1 MKFISDLSSDN
12 IKGLV
17 WSLALPSMLSQLV
30 SVLYSIVDRMYI
42 GNIPG
47 YGETALAGVG
57 VCGPIITL
65 ISSFAFLVG
74 IGGSPLVSI
83 KLGEGRVRD
92 AKKIVAN
99 CFVFLL
105 VLAVIV
111 TILAFLFRRPILI
124 TFGASEALY
133 PYAESYFSVYLLGT
147 VFALVA
153 TGMNQFIITQG
164 YSRNGMLSV
173 VIGAVTNI
181 ILDPIFIFI
190 LDMGVTGAAVAT
202 VFSQIASCAYVLWF
216 LFRGSALVPITF
228 GGYDL
233 KIIGRVTVIGMSSF
247 LIILFDN
254 VMLISLNM
262 MLQKHGGAGY
272 GDMLLTC
279 NTIVQSF
286 ELLITMPLGGLT
298 MGTQTILG
306 YNFGARR
313 PDKILR
319 AQRMIFA
326 IAVGFCALMFLAAQI
341 IPHLFARIFT
351 QDPEYIDM
359 TARLIRIY
367 TLGTI
372 PLAIQ
377 YEIVDGFTGLGMVK
391 IALPLSV
398 FRKIVFFSCVFILPV
413 FFPIENIFW
422 CEAISDILPP
432 IVSLTVYLLTIKRVI
447 RREPPPAKPA
457 A

>member
-164 YSRNGMLSV
+164 YSQNGMLSV

-326 IAVGFCALMFLAAQI
+326 IAVGFCALMFLAAQM

>member
-1 MKFISDLSSDN
+1 MRLITHLSSDN

-17 WSLALPSMLSQLV
+17 WSLAILSMLSQLV

-57 VCGPIITL
+57 VCGPIVTL

-83 KLGEGRVRD
+83 KLGEGKVRD
-92 AKKIVAN
+92 AKKVVAN

-105 VLAVIV
+105 ALSVLV
-111 TILAFLFRRPILI
+111 TILAFIFRRPILI

-133 PYAESYFSVYLLGT
+133 PYAESYFSIYLLGT
-147 VFALVA
+147 VFALIA

-164 YSRNGMLSV
+164 FSKNGMLSV
-173 VIGAVTNI
+173 LIGAVANI
-181 ILDPIFIFI
+181 ILDPIFIFVF
-190 LDMGVTGAAVAT
+190 DMGVAGAAIAT
-202 VFSQIASCAYVLWF
+202 VISQIASCAYVLWF
-216 LFRGSALVPITF
+216 LLSGNVIVPITF

-233 KIIGRVTVIGMSSF
+233 KIIGRVTMIGMSSF

-262 MLQKHGGAGY
+262 MLQSRGGEGY

-306 YNFGARR
+306 YNLGARR
-313 PDKILR
+313 PDKILK
-319 AQRMIFA
+319 AQRIIFLMA
-326 IAVGFCALMFLAAQI
+326 AAFCAVMFLAAQF
-341 IPHLFARIFT
+341 IPQVFARIFT
-351 QDPEYIDM
+351 QNPEYIDM

-372 PLAIQ
+372 TLAIQ
-377 YEIVDGFTGLGMVK
+377 YAIVDGFTGMGMVK

-398 FRKIVFFSCVFILPV
+398 FRKIVFFACIFILPV

-422 CEAISDILPP
+422 CEAISDIFPP
-432 IVSLTVYLLTIKRVI
+432 LISLTVYLLTIKRVI
-447 RREPPPAKPA
+447 RRGPAPKRA

>member
-1 MKFISDLSSDN
+1 MRLISDLGSDN

-17 WSLALPSMLSQLV
+17 WSLAIPSMLSQLV

-57 VCGPIITL
+57 VCGPIVTL

-83 KLGEGRVRD
+83 RLGEGKVRE
-92 AKKIVAN
+92 AKKVVAN
-99 CFVFLL
+99 CFVYLL
-105 VLAVIV
+105 ALSVVVTVLAFV
-111 TILAFLFRRPILI
+111 FRRPILI

-133 PYAESYFSVYLLGT
+133 PYAESYFSIYLLGT
-147 VFALVA
+147 VFALIA

-164 YSRNGMLSV
+164 FSKNGMLSV
-173 VIGAVTNI
+173 LIGAVTNI
-181 ILDPIFIFI
+181 ILDPIFIFV
-190 LDMGVTGAAVAT
+190 LDMGV
-202 VFSQIASCAYVLWF
+202 
-216 LFRGSALVPITF
+216 

-233 KIIGRVTVIGMSSF
+233 KIIGRVTAIGMSSF

-254 VMLISLNM
+254 VMLIALNM
-262 MLQKHGGAGY
+262 MLQRYGGAGY

-306 YNFGARR
+306 YNLGARR
-313 PDKILR
+313 PDKILK
-319 AQRMIFA
+319 AQRVIFLT
-326 IAVGFCALMFLAAQI
+326 AVVFCGLMFLAAQL

-372 PLAIQ
+372 PLALQ
-377 YEIVDGFTGLGMVK
+377 YGIVDGFTGMGMVK

-398 FRKIVFFSCVFILPV
+398 FRKVVFFACIFILPAL
-413 FFPIENIFW
+413 FPIENIFW
-422 CEAISDILPP
+422 CEAISDIFPP
-432 IVSLTVYLLTIKRVI
+432 LVSLTVYLLTIKRVI
-447 RREPPPAKPA
+447 RRDPAPKRA

>member
-1 MKFISDLSSDN
+1 MKLISDLSTDN

-17 WSLALPSMLSQLV
+17 WSLAVPSMLSQFV

-47 YGETALAGVG
+47 CGEAALAGVG

-83 KLGEGRVRD
+83 KLGEGRVPE

-105 VLAVIV
+105 ALSAAVTLTAYI
-111 TILAFLFRRPILI
+111 FRRSILI
-124 TFGASEALY
+124 TFGASKALY
-133 PYAESYFSVYLLGT
+133 PYAETYFSVYLLGT

-164 YSRNGMLSV
+164 FSKNGMLSV
-173 VIGAVTNI
+173 LIGAVTTI
-181 ILDPIFIFI
+181 KLDPLFIFVF
-190 LDMGVTGAAVAT
+190 DMGVAGAAAAT
-202 VFSQIASCAYVLWF
+202 VISQMASCAYVLWF
-216 LFRGSALVPITF
+216 LFSDHAVVPITF

-233 KIIGRVTVIGMSSF
+233 RILGRVVTIGMSSF

-262 MLQKHGGAGY
+262 MLQRYGGAGR

-306 YNFGARR
+306 YNLGAQR
-313 PDKILR
+313 PEKILR
-319 AQRMIFA
+319 AQKTIFA
-326 IAVGFCALMFLAAQI
+326 IAVGFCAVMFLAAQT

-351 QDPEYIDM
+351 RNPEYIAM
-359 TARLIRIY
+359 TAHLIRIY

-377 YEIVDGFTGLGMVK
+377 YEIVDGFTGMGAVQ

-398 FRKIVFFSCVFILPV
+398 FRKVVFFACVFILPTLL
-413 FFPIENIFW
+413 PIEQIFW
-422 CEAISDILPP
+422 CEPISDILPP
-432 IVSLTVYLLTIKRVI
+432 LVSTTVYLLTIRRVI
-447 RREPPPAKPA
+447 HRKPGPKRRA